1 MQQQAPVLNVQEDS
15 SNEIDLLGLVGT
27 LIDHKL
33 LIAMVAGAFMVAGA
47 AYAVLSTPVYRANA
61 LVQVE
66 AKKND
71 MLGFSNISSM
81 LGQESP
87 SVTEIELIKSRSV
100 LGKAIDNLNL
110 DVEVEPNYFPVIG
123 AFIARRFEPDRPQE
137 VAAPWF
143 GFNSF
148 TWGGEELVI
157 SELQVPQALLGEP
170 MTFVAGDN
178 GTYTVLDEDGNT
190 LASSSVGEAFDQD
203 GLKISVKALS
213 ANPGAVFTVT
223 RQPRMATIIEY
234 QKVLDVF
241 ERGKDSGILSL
252 ALEDTDAD
260 RAIRTLNE
268 IIRLYVRQNIDR
280 TSAEAA
286 ASLDF
291 LREQL
296 PVVKRDLE
304 KAEKALNEYQIHSKS
319 IDISLET
326 KAILDQIVA
335 LDSSISTLK
344 LQRAEMDRKFTGQH
358 PAYRALMTQLAE
370 LTSKQ
375 SSLIKKVE
383 GLPAT
388 QKELFSL
395 TRDVQVGNEIYTQLL
410 NKSQELDVM
419 RAGTVGNVHLID
431 EADVDQSKPVKPQKA
446 LIVLTMTLLGA
457 FFAIALVLVRKALN
471 RGLESPEAIEQLG
484 LPVYASIPYSALQK
498 TEDEKLARSRTSAI
512 RSMHMLAIDHP
523 TDLAIEALRS
533 LRTSLH
539 FATLEAKNNRLMISG
554 PSPAVGKTFV
564 SGNLAAVIAQAG
576 RRVLLVDVDM
586 RKGYLH
592 KMLGTGSENGLSDV
606 LSRQCSLDTAIH
618 PTSVSGFDFI
628 SRGRIPPNPSELL
641 MKANFTTFLDE
652 VSSRYDLVIL
662 DTPPLLAVTDAAI
675 VGRLSGTNLIVTRF
689 GLNPAREIQL
699 TMRRFAQNG
708 IELKGAIFNGVE
720 KRASA
725 YGYGDYG
732 YYHYDY
738 KSDSV

>member
-1 MQQQAPVLNVQEDS
+1 MQQAPILKLQEDD
-15 SNEIDLLGLVGT
+15 NKEIDLLSLVGT

-33 LIAMVAGAFMVAGA
+33 LISVVAGAFMAAGA

-71 MLGFSNISSM
+71 VLGFSDISSM

-100 LGKAIDNLNL
+100 LGKAIDNLQL
-110 DVEVEPNYFPVIG
+110 DIEIEPHFFPLIG
-123 AFIARRFEPDRPQE
+123 EFVSRRFNPDNPGD

-143 GFNSF
+143 GMSRFS
-148 TWGGEELVI
+148 WGGEALSVSRLEVPGALV
-157 SELQVPQALLGEP
+157 GE
-170 MTFVAGDN
+170 TLTLVAGEN
-178 GTYTVLDEDGNT
+178 GNYSLLDEDDNI
-190 LASSSVGEAFDQD
+190 LAKSRVGEPFED
-203 GLKISVKALS
+203 GEIKINVEKLS
-213 ANPGAVFTVT
+213 ANPGAGFSVT

-234 QKVLDVF
+234 QKALDVF

-252 ALEDTDAD
+252 ALEDVDSD

-268 IIRLYVRQNIDR
+268 IIKLYVRQNIER

-291 LREQL
+291 LKEQL
-296 PVVKRDLE
+296 PQVRKDLE
-304 KAEKALNEYQIHSKS
+304 RAEKSLNQYQIRSKS

-358 PAYRALMTQLAE
+358 PAYRALMMQISE
-370 LTSKQ
+370 LTAKQ
-375 SSLIKKVE
+375 NSLVKKVE

-388 QKELFSL
+388 QQELFSL

-431 EADVDQSKPVKPQKA
+431 EADVDLSKPVKPQKA
-446 LIVLTMTLLGA
+446 LIVLAMTLLGA
-457 FFAIALVLVRKALN
+457 FVAIAIVLVRKALN
-471 RGLESPEAIEQLG
+471 RGLETPEAIEQLG
-484 LPVYASIPYSALQK
+484 LSVYASIPYSPLQK
-498 TEDEKLARSRTSAI
+498 SEEERRARSRANGDKTV
-512 RSMHMLAIDHP
+512 HLLALNHP
-523 TDLAIEALRS
+523 TDLAVEALRS

-564 SGNLAAVIAQAG
+564 SVNLAAVIAQAG
-576 RRVLLVDVDM
+576 RRVLLIDVDM
-586 RKGYLH
+586 RKGYVH
-592 KMLGTGSENGLSDV
+592 KMLGVRAENGLSDV
-606 LSRQCSLDTAIH
+606 LSKRCSLDKAINA
-618 PTSVSGFDFI
+618 TEINGFDFI
-628 SRGRIPPNPSELL
+628 SRGQIPPNPSELL
-641 MKANFTTFLDE
+641 MRANFAEMLDE
-652 VSSRYDLVIL
+652 VSKNYDLVIL

-675 VGRLSGTNLIVTRF
+675 VGRQSGTNLIVARF
-689 GLNPAREIQL
+689 GLNPAREIEL
-699 TMRRFAQNG
+699 TIRRFSQNG

-738 KSDSV
+738 KSDNA

>member
-33 LIAMVAGAFMVAGA
+33 LIAMVAGAFMVVGG
-47 AYAVLSTPVYRANA
+47 AYAVLSAPVYRANA

-213 ANPGAVFTVT
+213 ANPGAEFTVT

-286 ASLDF
+286 ASLEF

-457 FFAIALVLVRKALN
+457 FFAIALVLLRKALN

-641 MKANFTTFLDE
+641 MKANFTTF
-652 VSSRYDLVIL
+652 
-662 DTPPLLAVTDAAI
+662 
-675 VGRLSGTNLIVTRF
+675 
-689 GLNPAREIQL
+689 
-699 TMRRFAQNG
+699 
-708 IELKGAIFNGVE
+708 
-720 KRASA
+720 
-725 YGYGDYG
+725 
-732 YYHYDY
+732 
-738 KSDSV
+738 

>member
-498 TEDEKLARSRTSAI
+498 TEDEKLARSRTSAT

-592 KMLGTGSENGLSDV
+592 KMLGTGSENGLSDI

>member
-1 MQQQAPVLNVQEDS
+1 MQQAPVLNVQEDNNS
-15 SNEIDLLGLVGT
+15 EIDLLGLIGT

-33 LIAMVAGAFMVAGA
+33 LIAMVAGAFMVAGGA
-47 AYAVLSTPVYRANA
+47 FAVLSAPVYRANA

-71 MLGFSNISSM
+71 MFGFSNISSM

-100 LGKAIDNLNL
+100 LGKAIDNLKL
-110 DVEVEPNYFPVIG
+110 DIDIEPNYFPFVG
-123 AFIARRFEPDRPQE
+123 AFIARRFDPENPQD
-137 VAAPWF
+137 VAAPWL
-143 GFNSF
+143 GLNSF
-148 TWGGEELVI
+148 AWGGEELSI
-157 SELQVPQALLGEP
+157 SELEVPSALLGET
-170 MTFVAGDN
+170 MTLIVGDN
-178 GTYTVLDEDGNT
+178 GAYSLLDDDGNT
-190 LASSSVGEAFDQD
+190 LAQSTVGETVNQD
-203 GLKISVKALS
+203 GLKIKVEVLR
-213 ANPGAVFTVT
+213 ANPGAKFKVT
-223 RQPRMATIIEY
+223 RQPRMATILEY
-234 QKVLDVF
+234 QKALDVF

-252 ALEDTDAD
+252 ALEDVDAD
-260 RAIRTLNE
+260 RSIRTLNE
-268 IIRLYVRQNIDR
+268 IIKLYVRQNIER

-291 LREQL
+291 LKEQL
-296 PVVKRDLE
+296 PQVKKELE
-304 KAEKALNEYQIHSKS
+304 GAEKALNQYQIRSKS

-335 LDSSISTLK
+335 LDASISTLK
-344 LQRAEMDRKFTGQH
+344 LQRAEMDRKFTVQH
-358 PAYRALMTQLAE
+358 PAYRALMMQLSE

-375 SSLIKKVE
+375 NSLIKKVE

-388 QKELFSL
+388 QQELFSL

-419 RAGTVGNVHLID
+419 RAGTVGNVNLID
-431 EADVDQSKPVKPQKA
+431 EADVDESKPVKPQKA

-457 FFAIALVLVRKALN
+457 FFAIAIVLVRKALN
-471 RGLESPEAIEQLG
+471 RGLETPEAIEHLG

-498 TEDEKLARSRTSAI
+498 AEEDKRARNRTSNTKTV
-512 RSMHMLAIDHP
+512 HLLALNHP

-564 SGNLAAVIAQAG
+564 SVNLAAVIAQAG
-576 RRVLLVDVDM
+576 RRVLLIDVDM
-586 RKGYLH
+586 RKGYVH
-592 KMLGTGSENGLSDV
+592 KMLGEGSENGLSDV
-606 LSRQCSLDTAIH
+606 LSKQCSLDKAIH
-618 PTSVSGFDFI
+618 QTQINGFDFI

-641 MKANFTTFLDE
+641 MKANFAELLDE
-652 VSSRYDLVIL
+652 VSKDYDLIIL

-675 VGRLSGTNLIVTRF
+675 VGRQSGTNLIVTRF
-689 GLNPAREIQL
+689 GLNPAREIEL